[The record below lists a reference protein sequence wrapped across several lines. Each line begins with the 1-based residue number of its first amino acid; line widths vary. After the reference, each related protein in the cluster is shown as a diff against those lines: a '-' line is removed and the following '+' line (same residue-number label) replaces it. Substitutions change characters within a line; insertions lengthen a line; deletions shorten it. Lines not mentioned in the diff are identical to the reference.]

1 MPYPMNILII
11 EDEEATARKLQRL
24 LVQVAP
30 TTILAGQLGSVEESV
45 AWLRTNPMPELIL
58 MDIELADGQS
68 FEIFN
73 QVAVT
78 CPVIFT
84 TAYDEYALKAFKVN
98 SIDYLLKPV
107 READLRAALAKLQ
120 ALKQSLAGPDS
131 GWQDSLIGLLRQL
144 NPERAG
150 ESGSATAKP
159 GAPATEARAER
170 TRFLVKQGQR
180 MFSISIEQITYFYTR
195 SKITF
200 LKASDGQDWMI
211 DYTMDELEN
220 MLNPQR
226 FFRLNRQIIAE
237 LRSVEKVHLY
247 FNGKLK
253 VSLTPAFPEEVLVSR
268 EKAGDFKRWLGE

>member
-1 MPYPMNILII
+1 MNILII

-30 TTILAGQLGSVEESV
+30 TATLAGQLGSVEESV

-144 NPERAG
+144 NPERAA
-150 ESGSATAKP
+150 ESGPATAKP

-180 MFSISIEQITYFYTR
+180 MFSISIEANNLLLHPFQNY
-195 SKITF
+195 
-200 LKASDGQDWMI
+200 
-211 DYTMDELEN
+211 
-220 MLNPQR
+220 
-226 FFRLNRQIIAE
+226 
-237 LRSVEKVHLY
+237 
-247 FNGKLK
+247 
-253 VSLTPAFPEEVLVSR
+253 FPESQRRPGLDDRLYHGRVGKHAEPAAIFPAQPADYRRAPVR
-268 EKAGDFKRWLGE
+268 